1 MIISKWFFFSFF
13 SMAYFGVSGAS
24 GSPSDKQS
32 RDKLQ
37 LETEMH
43 HLQFLPEQKQRYMCI
58 QLVWILFK

>member
-1 MIISKWFFFSFF
+1 
-13 SMAYFGVSGAS
+13 MAYFGVSGAS

>member
-37 LETEMH
+37 LENRDASSTIFAWAKTKIYVH
-43 HLQFLPEQKQRYMCI
+43 TISVDF
-58 QLVWILFK
+58 V